1 MSPSHLSPVV
11 VLACA
16 SLILCVGFGVR
27 ASFGLFLQPMSLEFG
42 WPREVFSLAMAI
54 QNLLWG
60 ALGPFAGGIAD
71 RWGMGRVV
79 AAGGAF
85 YVLGLLAMAYSE
97 TPLALQLGSGLLI
110 GLALSGA
117 TFGTVLAVIA
127 RVTPPEKRSTALGI
141 ATAAGSFGQF
151 ALLPAAQYFIGRFDW
166 QGALVA
172 LAVIAALIVPLAWA
186 MRGRPAPAAGAASQS
201 LTAALAEAWRERG
214 FHLLFWGYFVCGFQ
228 LLMFTVHLPAFVT
241 DAGLEPRHGMMAL
254 ALIGLFNIVG
264 CFAFGWA
271 GGRYSKKYLLSG
283 IYFVRGALI
292 LFLISLPLS
301 PLTLYVFAAGM
312 GITWL
317 STVPLTNGLVG
328 QIFGLRYMAMLTG
341 IVFFGHQIGSFLG
354 IWLAGWLYDTTGSYN
369 VAFMIAVGL
378 GLFAALVNLPVNETP
393 IAERRAFST

>member
-1 MSPSHLSPVV
+1 LNPAV
-11 VLACA
+11 VLACGC
-16 SLILCVGFGVR
+16 LILCLGFGVR

-42 WPREVFSLAMAI
+42 WGREVFSFAMAL

-79 AAGGAF
+79 AAGGIF
-85 YVLGLLAMAYSE
+85 YVLGLLAMAFSE

-127 RVTPPEKRSTALGI
+127 RVTPPGKRSTALGI

-151 ALLPAAQYFIGRFDW
+151 ALLPAAQLFIASFGW

-172 LAVIAALIVPLAWA
+172 LAAISALIVPLAWA
-186 MRGRPAPAAGAASQS
+186 MRGKPAAAPGASQS
-201 LTAALAEAWRERG
+201 LAAALREAWGERG

-228 LLMFTVHLPAFVT
+228 LLMFTVHLPSFVT
-241 DAGLEPRHGMMAL
+241 DAGLAPRHGMMAL
-254 ALIGLFNIVG
+254 AIIGLFNIAG

-271 GGRYSKKYLLSG
+271 GGHYSKKRLLAA
-283 IYFVRGALI
+283 IYIVRGALI
-292 LFLISLPLS
+292 LFLMSAPLS
-301 PLTLYVFAAGM
+301 PATLYVFAAGM
-312 GITWL
+312 GLTWL

-354 IWLAGWLYDTTGSYN
+354 IWLAGWLYDSTGSYN
-369 VAFMIAVGL
+369 IAFMIAVGL
-378 GLFAALVNLPVNETP
+378 GVFAALVNLPVNETP
-393 IAERRAFST
+393 IAERRAFSA

>member
-1 MSPSHLSPVV
+1 LNPAV
-11 VLACA
+11 VLACGC
-16 SLILCVGFGVR
+16 LILCLGFGVR

-42 WPREVFSLAMAI
+42 WGREVFSFAMAL

-60 ALGPFAGGIAD
+60 ALGPLAGGVAD

-79 AAGGAF
+79 AAGGIF
-85 YVLGLLAMAYSE
+85 YVLGLLAMAFSE

-151 ALLPAAQYFIGRFDW
+151 ALLPAAQLFIASFGW

-172 LAVIAALIVPLAWA
+172 LAMVVALIVPLAWA
-186 MRGRPAPAAGAASQS
+186 MRGKPAAAPGASQS
-201 LTAALAEAWRERG
+201 LAAALREAWGERG

-228 LLMFTVHLPAFVT
+228 LLMFTVHLPSFVT
-241 DAGLEPRHGMMAL
+241 DAGLAPRHGMMAL
-254 ALIGLFNIVG
+254 AIIGLFNIAG

-271 GGRYSKKYLLSG
+271 GGHYSKKRLLAA
-283 IYFVRGALI
+283 IYIVRGALI
-292 LFLISLPLS
+292 LFLMSAPLTPS
-301 PLTLYVFAAGM
+301 TLYVFAAGM
-312 GITWL
+312 GLTWL

-341 IVFFGHQIGSFLG
+341 IVFFGHQIGSFMG
-354 IWLAGWLYDTTGSYN
+354 IWLAGWLYDSTGSYD

-378 GLFAALVNLPVNETP
+378 GVFAALVNLPVNETP
-393 IAERRAFST
+393 IAERRVFSS

>member
-1 MSPSHLSPVV
+1 MQNVSWRTPLI
-11 VLACA
+11 VLVCG
-16 SLILCVGFGVR
+16 CVIMTISFGIR
-27 ASFGLFLQPMSLEFG
+27 AGFGLFLQPMSLEFG
-42 WPREVFSLAMAI
+42 WGREVFSLAMAV

-60 ALGPFAGGIAD
+60 ALGPLAGGIAD

-79 AAGGAF
+79 AAGGVF
-85 YVLGLLAMAYSE
+85 YVLGLLAMAYSQ
-97 TPLALQLGSGLLI
+97 TPLALTLGSGLLI

-127 RVTPPEKRSTALGI
+127 RVMPPEKRSTALGI

-151 ALLPAAQYFIGRFDW
+151 ALLPAAQLFISSFDW
-166 QGALVA
+166 QGALFA
-172 LAVIAALIVPLAWA
+172 LAAIAAVIVPLAWA
-186 MRGRPAPAAGAASQS
+186 MRGKPATAAAGSQS
-201 LTAALAEAWRERG
+201 LSAALGEAWRERG

-228 LLMFTVHLPAFVT
+228 LLMFTVHLPSFVT
-241 DAGLEPRHGMMAL
+241 DAGLAPRHGMMAL
-254 ALIGLFNIVG
+254 AIIGLFNIIG

-283 IYFVRGALI
+283 IYFVRGGLI
-292 LFLISLPLS
+292 LFLIALPLT
-301 PLTLYVFAAGM
+301 PATLYVFAAGM

-354 IWLAGWLYDTTGSYN
+354 IWLAGWLFDTTGSYTI
-369 VAFMIAVGL
+369 AFMIAIGL
-378 GLFAALVNLPVNETP
+378 GVFAALVNLPVNETP
-393 IAERRAFST
+393 IAERRPLPA

>member
-1 MSPSHLSPVV
+1 LNPAL
-11 VLACA
+11 VLACGC
-16 SLILCVGFGVR
+16 LILCLGFGVR

-42 WPREVFSLAMAI
+42 WGREVFSFAMAL

-79 AAGGAF
+79 AAGGVF
-85 YVLGLLAMAYSE
+85 YVLGLLAMAFSE

-151 ALLPAAQYFIGRFDW
+151 ALLPAAQFFIASLDW

-172 LAVIAALIVPLAWA
+172 LAAISALIVPLAWA
-186 MRGRPAPAAGAASQS
+186 MRGKPAVAPGASQS
-201 LTAALAEAWRERG
+201 LAAALREAWGERG

-228 LLMFTVHLPAFVT
+228 LLMFTVHLPSFVT
-241 DAGLEPRHGMMAL
+241 DAGLAPRHGMMAL
-254 ALIGLFNIVG
+254 AIIGLFNIAG

-271 GGRYSKKYLLSG
+271 GGHYSKKRLLAA
-283 IYFVRGALI
+283 IYIARGALI
-292 LFLISLPLS
+292 LYLMSAPLTPS
-301 PLTLYVFAAGM
+301 TLYVFAAGM
-312 GITWL
+312 GLTWL

-341 IVFFGHQIGSFLG
+341 IVFFGHQIGSFAG
-354 IWLAGWLYDTTGSYN
+354 IWLAGWLYDSTGSYN
-369 VAFMIAVGL
+369 IAFMIAVGL
-378 GLFAALVNLPVNETP
+378 GVFAALVNLPVNETP
-393 IAERRAFST
+393 IAERRVFSS

>member
-1 MSPSHLSPVV
+1 LNPAV
-11 VLACA
+11 VLACGC
-16 SLILCVGFGVR
+16 LILCLGFGVR

-42 WPREVFSLAMAI
+42 WGREVFSFAMAL

-60 ALGPFAGGIAD
+60 ALGPLAGGIAD

-79 AAGGAF
+79 AAGGIF
-85 YVLGLLAMAYSE
+85 YVLGLLAMAFSE

-151 ALLPAAQYFIGRFDW
+151 ALLPAAQFFISSFDW

-172 LAVIAALIVPLAWA
+172 LAAISALIVPLAWA
-186 MRGRPAPAAGAASQS
+186 MRGKPAAAPGASQS
-201 LTAALAEAWRERG
+201 LAAALREAWGERG

-228 LLMFTVHLPAFVT
+228 LLMFTVHLPSFVT
-241 DAGLEPRHGMMAL
+241 DAGLAPRHGMMAL
-254 ALIGLFNIVG
+254 AIIGLFNIAG

-271 GGRYSKKYLLSG
+271 GGHYSKKRLLAA
-283 IYFVRGALI
+283 IYIVRGALI
-292 LFLISLPLS
+292 LFLMSAPLTPS
-301 PLTLYVFAAGM
+301 TLYVFAAGM
-312 GITWL
+312 GLTWL

-328 QIFGLRYMAMLTG
+328 QIFGLRYMAMLSG
-341 IVFFGHQIGSFLG
+341 IVFFGHQIGSFVG
-354 IWLAGWLYDTTGSYN
+354 IWLAGWLYDSTGSYN
-369 VAFMIAVGL
+369 IAFMIAVGL
-378 GLFAALVNLPVNETP
+378 GVFAALVNLPVNETP
-393 IAERRAFST
+393 IAERRVFSS